1 MAAAGV
7 GPRRGVR
14 PSFDARP
21 CRPHPGSK
29 QCCWAPSGWPTQ
41 NEKGQDDKRLKQKPQ
56 REELKE
62 QLLTSCARLFS
73 SASSASAAAD
83 DRFPLFLVEGG
94 ERIAMA
100 LRSPA
105 DFSRNVTFFARLTDS
120 FRLGVL
126 MARNCK
132 RGFQSRLKVSMER
145 LPAGLV
151 TSFVDCAILPYI
163 WVVSTNLQ
171 TQNSPD
177 PTPKSRGLV
186 KGSVFLMFCATGRI
200 AISQNTFSEFFL
212 P

>member
-1 MAAAGV
+1 M
-7 GPRRGVR
+7 
-14 PSFDARP
+14 PSSVP
-21 CRPHPGSK
+21 Y
-29 QCCWAPSGWPTQ
+29 
-41 NEKGQDDKRLKQKPQ
+41 
-56 REELKE
+56 LKE

-186 KGSVFLMFCATGRI
+186 KGSVFLMFCATGRS